1 MEVASP
7 VPVAVGLIVGVA
19 SESSLPGK
27 HLVNVVGAGSDHE
40 PCPGQPAYCFKSL
53 TPGQILA
60 IPLFQIH
67 GTLFHCYKLT
77 IHETNKDCSSL
88 SINALQFLLRY
99 HFVEIVILSNLYK
112 ERFPAYN
119 DAQYNPRQA
128 SLMCM

>member
-19 SESSLPGK
+19 ASLTLRASS
-27 HLVNVVGAGSDHE
+27 LVNVVGAGSDQE
-40 PCPGQPAYCFKSL
+40 PCPSQPAHCFKRL

-67 GTLFHCYKLT
+67 GTLFHCYNLT
-77 IHETNKDCSSL
+77 IHETNKDCLSF
-88 SINALQFLLRY
+88 SINAQQFLLRY
-99 HFVEIVILSNLYK
+99 NFVETVIFSNLYK

-119 DAQYNPRQA
+119 DAQYNPN
-128 SLMCM
+128 